1 MVLHHHLIFHYTAVL
16 CRIFHQNSR
25 ITKYFSIFCN
35 YPFIID
41 KSAEKWY
48 NIRVTQIAYV
58 LTNEGKILLVKSVF
72 SFSSYLRW
80 ESICVTTIREMHF
93 FGAFLYG
100 THFFICW
107 REYDHHILRTLNLF
121 QIDRDWGTAIIHIT
135 KPGWR
140 HLLRVLFGRL
150 WSFWRLRQGDMP

>member
-107 REYDHHILRTLNLF
+107 RGYDHHILRTLNLC
-121 QIDRDWGTAIIHIT
+121 QNTRDWGTVAIYIR
-135 KPGWR
+135 KPSR
-140 HLLRVLFGRL
+140 RRTSRPF
-150 WSFWRLRQGDMP
+150 SWRLRFFW